1 MSPALLWLLPLST
14 LAGSLIA
21 LPAAPTYHLGGKQHK
36 KQSTTL
42 KGEEVLLQSMVCL
55 LSCPVLSC
63 PVLSCPALPCPALP
77 CPALPCPALPCPAL
91 PCPAL
96 PCPALPCPA
105 LPCPAL
111 PCPAL
116 PCPAL
121 PCPVELVK
129 PWCIFWNIM
138 VNILFGLKM
147 LLML

>member
-1 MSPALLWLLPLST
+1 MVLCFLLWVYVSCSSLAPPT

-42 KGEEVLLQSMVCL
+42 LEETVLLQSMACL
-55 LSCPVLSC
+55 
-63 PVLSCPALPCPALP
+63 
-77 CPALPCPALPCPAL
+77 
-91 PCPAL
+91 
-96 PCPALPCPA
+96 
-105 LPCPAL
+105 
-111 PCPAL
+111 
-116 PCPAL
+116 L

-129 PWCIFWNIM
+129 PWCIFWNLI